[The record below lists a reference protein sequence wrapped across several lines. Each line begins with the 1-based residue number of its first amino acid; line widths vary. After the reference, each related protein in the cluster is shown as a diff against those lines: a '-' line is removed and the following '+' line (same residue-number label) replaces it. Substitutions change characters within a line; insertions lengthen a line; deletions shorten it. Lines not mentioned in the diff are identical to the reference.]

1 MATDN
6 VFVVPDEAWTAWV
19 SVWERQHTK
28 SYSKCMDAYCGRKKQ
43 IFAKYDLGKQH

>member
-19 SVWERQHTK
+19 SVWETVHTK
-28 SYSKCMDAYCGRKKQ
+28 LLKMYGCV
-43 IFAKYDLGKQH
+43 LW